1 MDQSTNPRLMF
12 LDRISDFKNLE
23 QGFEDQS
30 TNLDSN
36 PQPYMKILDQGVQMC
51 GQTSETQISDMMG

>member
-1 MDQSTNPRLMF
+1 MF

-23 QGFEDQS
+23 QGFEDWS